1 MTPLKQLPDLDRSY
15 KACYPFRLA
24 TTSFIYP
31 DTWIPNVDRL
41 GPYVDEIELLILEK
55 GKDNYPAK
63 KEIETLSLLA
73 KKHGLTYN
81 IHLPMDIELGHSSAL
96 KRTEAVDV
104 VKQIVELTDLLPVS
118 VHVVHA
124 DFPGAP
130 LFQTGPDSPAVAS
143 WRDRVEES
151 FYKLIAGGINAPFLA
166 VETLENYPLDWI
178 APVIFGLNLS
188 VCLDLGHLWLAGLD
202 PLVYYGIY
210 KKQTRI
216 LHLHG
221 VKNQKDHQALDTLDS
236 HRVRVV
242 KQILDEFREVVSL
255 EVFSHANLA
264 PSLSA
269 LENIWH
275 KGCLTQG

>member
-1 MTPLKQLPDLDRSY
+1 MTSLKQLPDLDRSY

-55 GKDNYPAK
+55 GKNNYPTE
-63 KEIETLSLLA
+63 KEIKTLSQLA
-73 KKHGLTYN
+73 KKHDLTYN

-104 VKQIVELTDLLPVS
+104 VRQVMELTDLLPVS
-118 VHVVHA
+118 VHVIHA
-124 DFPGAP
+124 DFPDAP
-130 LFQTGPDSPAVAS
+130 LFQTDPDSPAVAG
-143 WRDRVEES
+143 WRDRAKGS
-151 FYKLIAGGINAPFLA
+151 FDKLIASGINAPFLA

-178 APVIFGLNLS
+178 APVIFDLNLS
-188 VCLDLGHLWLAGLD
+188 VCLDFGHLWLSGLD
-202 PLVYYGIY
+202 PLAYYRTF

-221 VKNQKDHQALDTLDS
+221 VKHNKDHQALDTLDS
-236 HRVRVV
+236 RRVQIV

-255 EVFSHANLA
+255 EVFSYANLA
-264 PSLSA
+264 PSLTA
-269 LENIWH
+269 LESIWH
-275 KGCLTQG
+275 KGVGQK